1 MPGPNG
7 LYFAPERS
15 RRVTDLPKAEPKAEP
30 MAERKV
36 EHKAEPVVE
45 IRYCRQCRWLLRAG
59 WMAQE
64 LLATFEDE
72 LGGVTLVPGS
82 GGIFEV
88 RMGAETIWSRQQMG
102 RFPEIKELKQL
113 IRDRVAPER
122 KLGHSDSP
130 ATAGADGE
138 G

>member
-1 MPGPNG
+1 M
-7 LYFAPERS
+7 
-15 RRVTDLPKAEPKAEP
+15 TDLPKAEP
-30 MAERKV
+30 MAERKTERNV
-36 EHKAEPVVE
+36 EPMAEPRAEPVVE

-88 RMGAETIWSRQQMG
+88 RIGAETIWSRRQMG

-113 IRDRVAPER
+113 VRDRVAPER
-122 KLGHSDSP
+122 NLGHSDSL
-130 ATAGADGE
+130 ASASADGE